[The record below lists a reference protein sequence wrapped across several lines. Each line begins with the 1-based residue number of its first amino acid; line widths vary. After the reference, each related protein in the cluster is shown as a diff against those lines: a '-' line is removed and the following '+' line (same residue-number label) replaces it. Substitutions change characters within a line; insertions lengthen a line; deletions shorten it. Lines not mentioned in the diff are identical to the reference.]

1 MLKALSF
8 LRYSNFCLG
17 ILIVYENGL
26 MRKSRL
32 ISKFMTSQAAQQ
44 VNTMYILPNIPRSKV
59 NQKVKFGQLI
69 DYGMGILKNHAQ
81 IVLKKLVPNPFV
93 KNQN

>member
-1 MLKALSF
+1 
-8 LRYSNFCLG
+8 
-17 ILIVYENGL
+17 
-26 MRKSRL
+26 
-32 ISKFMTSQAAQQ
+32 MTSQAAQQ
-44 VNTMYILPNIPRSKV
+44 VNTMPNIPRSKV